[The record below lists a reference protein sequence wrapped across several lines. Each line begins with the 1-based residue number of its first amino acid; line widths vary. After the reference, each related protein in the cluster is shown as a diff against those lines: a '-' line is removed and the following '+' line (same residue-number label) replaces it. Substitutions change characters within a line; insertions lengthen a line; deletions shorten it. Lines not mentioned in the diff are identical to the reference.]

1 MKTFKQFLGI
11 TSPSVREN
19 KEDREVYAKKIVDA
33 PAWSPAQA
41 EKNYRI
47 GDVTFSSSDGLGS
60 VPSNTNVWYEGFV
73 ATVKPSTFLNLALSD
88 DGAQEATAVEIVSL
102 IKEGYAVG
110 IPFVFIQ
117 FSEDE
122 DDLFSLPKIKGH
134 EGRGRM
140 RAVRR
145 LLGDTPIPVHFFLRG
160 GLRSRDITPQMI
172 KQMKIGIIS
181 EGKSIVKKPLETIWV
196 NEKEV

>member
-11 TSPSVREN
+11 TSVREN
-19 KEDREVYAKKIVDA
+19 KEDRKVYAKKIVDA
-33 PAWSPAQA
+33 PAWSPAHA

-47 GDVTFSSSDGLGS
+47 GDITFSASDGLGS
-60 VPSNTNVWYEGFV
+60 VPSNQNVWYEGFV
-73 ATVKPSTFLNLALSD
+73 AMVKPSVFLSLALSD
-88 DGAQEATAVEIVSL
+88 DGAQEPTSIELERL

-110 IPFVFIQ
+110 IPFLSIQ

-122 DDLFSLPKIKGH
+122 DDLFSLPKIRGH

-140 RAVRR
+140 RTIRR
-145 LLGDTPIPVHFFLRG
+145 MLGDAPVPVHFFLRG

-196 NEKEV
+196 NQKEV